1 MITPLF
7 ALDAEDLYDAGQF
20 TDAAALCRQ
29 GLELYPEYASGY
41 AVLYRSL
48 IAIEQYDDALSVLHR
63 GLVAMPANR
72 ILMRLSAE
80 HTQMMK
86 HHSPNIVE
94 ESYDFPTVIGEVVT
108 EDAPPIDNQEEPYS
122 HDDIFDIEVIEAD
135 NHDAAAVSVSMD
147 IEQDIAALEEE
158 FAPEED
164 YGSEEEFAP
173 DRALA
178 EPAYEDNTEPI
189 SFENVNKTETIVAET
204 SLPTRTSYP
213 PLRVMDS
220 ADSVDKVMI
229 RASSVGLI
237 PGLHFA
243 PMMKR
248 RVSHISSGGSLP
260 PLPPFRQFA
269 PRLITQ
275 KVKNKTP
282 LEELAARLEKARISI
297 VHEEHVPTSSS
308 GNEIVSTATE
318 TVAKIYE
325 SQGAYA
331 LAIKVYQ
338 QLARSKPE
346 LCEEYEAKI
355 RLLHQ
360 KIEDKKQLSSS
371 R

>member
-94 ESYDFPTVIGEVVT
+94 ESFDFPTVIGEVVT
-108 EDAPPIDNQEEPYS
+108 DDAPPIDNQEEPYS
-122 HDDIFDIEVIEAD
+122 YDDKFDIEVIEAD

-147 IEQDIAALEEE
+147 IEQDIAALKEE
-158 FAPEED
+158 FA
-164 YGSEEEFAP
+164 S

-178 EPAYEDNTEPI
+178 EPAEDNTEPI
-189 SFENVNKTETIVAET
+189 SYENVSKTETIVAET

>member
-108 EDAPPIDNQEEPYS
+108 DDAPPVDNQEERNSY
-122 HDDIFDIEVIEAD
+122 DDIFDIEVIEAD

-158 FAPEED
+158 FA
-164 YGSEEEFAP
+164 S

-178 EPAYEDNTEPI
+178 EPAEDNTEPI
-189 SFENVNKTETIVAET
+189 SYENVSKTETIVAET

-308 GNEIVSTATE
+308 GNEVVSTATE

-355 RLLHQ
+355 RMLHQ

>member
-63 GLVAMPANR
+63 GLLAMPANR

-108 EDAPPIDNQEEPYS
+108 EDAPPIDNQEERYS

-135 NHDAAAVSVSMD
+135 NHDAAAVSVSVD
-147 IEQDIAALEEE
+147 SEQDIAAL
-158 FAPEED
+158 
-164 YGSEEEFAP
+164 EEEFAP

-269 PRLITQ
+269 PRLISQ

-331 LAIKVYQ
+331 LAVKVYQ

-355 RLLHQ
+355 RMLHQ

>member
-135 NHDAAAVSVSMD
+135 NHDAAAVSVSVD
-147 IEQDIAALEEE
+147 SEQDIAAL
-158 FAPEED
+158 
-164 YGSEEEFAP
+164 EEEFAP

-189 SFENVNKTETIVAET
+189 SFENVSKTETIVAET

-355 RLLHQ
+355 RMLHQ

>member
-135 NHDAAAVSVSMD
+135 NHDAAAVSVSVD
-147 IEQDIAALEEE
+147 SEQDIAAL
-158 FAPEED
+158 
-164 YGSEEEFAP
+164 EEEFAP

-269 PRLITQ
+269 PRLISQ

-331 LAIKVYQ
+331 LAVKVYQ

-355 RLLHQ
+355 RMLHQ

>member
-1 MITPLF
+1 V
-7 ALDAEDLYDAGQF
+7 D
-20 TDAAALCRQ
+20 
-29 GLELYPEYASGY
+29 S
-41 AVLYRSL
+41 
-48 IAIEQYDDALSVLHR
+48 
-63 GLVAMPANR
+63 
-72 ILMRLSAE
+72 
-80 HTQMMK
+80 
-86 HHSPNIVE
+86 
-94 ESYDFPTVIGEVVT
+94 
-108 EDAPPIDNQEEPYS
+108 
-122 HDDIFDIEVIEAD
+122 
-135 NHDAAAVSVSMD
+135 
-147 IEQDIAALEEE
+147 EQDIAAL
-158 FAPEED
+158 
-164 YGSEEEFAP
+164 EEEFAP

-269 PRLITQ
+269 PRLISQ

-331 LAIKVYQ
+331 LAVKVYQ

-355 RLLHQ
+355 RMLHQ